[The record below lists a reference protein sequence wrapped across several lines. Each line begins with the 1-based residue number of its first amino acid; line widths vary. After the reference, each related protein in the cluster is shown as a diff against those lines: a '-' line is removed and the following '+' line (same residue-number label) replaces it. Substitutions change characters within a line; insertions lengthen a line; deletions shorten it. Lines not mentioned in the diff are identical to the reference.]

1 MPARVAPMLATLV
14 DAPFHR
20 PGWVWEEK
28 YDGIRLI
35 ALKDG
40 RRLRLLTRNDKDR
53 TADFPEVAA
62 ALAALP
68 APTLVL
74 DGEVVVFDA
83 AGVSRFQLLQQR
95 AERRLAAH
103 LRRLRLPARPRPRP
117 HRRAARIPARAARGA
132 RSARARGCVW
142 PGGWPTTASPRS
154 PRRAGAGWRG

>member
-1 MPARVAPMLATLV
+1 PAPPAPARASSSSRAPPIHPAHPAPRDVSSSRVPARVAPMLATLV

-35 ALKDG
+35 
-40 RRLRLLTRNDKDR
+40 TRNDKDR
-53 TADFPEVAA
+53 TEDFPEVAA

-83 AGVSRFQLLQQR
+83 AGISRFQLLQ
-95 AERRLAAH
+95 
-103 LRRLRLPARPRPRP
+103 
-117 HRRAARIPARAARGA
+117 
-132 RSARARGCVW
+132 
-142 PGGWPTTASPRS
+142 
-154 PRRAGAGWRG
+154 